1 MNVATQSTT
10 NFSDLSHEQ
19 LLVEISHLRRLV
31 NELTAD
37 KNYLEELVRHLKRQR
52 FDRSSEVYASG
63 QGTLFD
69 EAETIASN
77 DGDDEQQVATD
88 DSKPTKG
95 PKKRGRPI
103 RKPLPDHLPQEH
115 RTIDIADDQKVCP
128 LSGAFLKPIGEEVS
142 KQLDIEPMKAKVI
155 VTRRLKYICECDLC
169 KEGVAAPTTK
179 TAEMPPQPLPK
190 SMATPGLL
198 AYIALSKYSDA
209 IPLARLEKIFLRHD
223 ITMMRSTMA
232 SWIIKLGL
240 LLTPLMNLIRE
251 ELVAGKVIQ
260 ADETRIQVRNG
271 TGKKSTAESYM
282 WAFSRD
288 GPGTSKIILYEL
300 GPSRSHEVPM
310 RVLEG
315 FEGYLHTDGYGA
327 YETLAAKVKGITLVG
342 DWAHVRRK
350 FDEAIKAVPKE
361 FKGEIKAEKGFQ
373 LINDLFRIERKE
385 IPQGATPEVR
395 LRIRQEKSLPIVH
408 ALKEWADDTAPM
420 LPPKSLSGTAVR
432 YMLERWSKLILF
444 LDNPDLRL
452 DTNPIEGGV
461 IRPFVIGRKNWMFA
475 DTIKGAQAS
484 AALYSLIV
492 MAKSSGINPFHYL
505 KSVFTELPK
514 AQSIEDVESLLPW
527 IWKPEVK

>member
-10 NFSDLSHEQ
+10 DLSHEQ
-19 LLVEISHLRRLV
+19 LLEEVSTLRRLV

-52 FDRSSEVYASG
+52 FDRSSEVYAPG

-69 EAETIASN
+69 EAETIAS
-77 DGDDEQQVATD
+77 DGGEEQQEAD
-88 DSKPTKG
+88 DDKL
-95 PKKRGRPI
+95 PKKPRNRGRPV

-115 RTIDIADDQKVCP
+115 ITVDIPEDEKVCP
-128 LSGAFLKPIGEEVS
+128 HSGASLTQIGEEVS

-155 VTRRLKYICECDLC
+155 VTHRFKYICECDYC
-169 KEGVAAPTTK
+169 KDGVDAPSAK

-209 IPLARLEKIFLRHD
+209 IPLARLEKIFLRHG

-232 SWIIKLGL
+232 SWIIKLAL

-251 ELVAGKVIQ
+251 ELVAGRVIQ

-271 TGKKSTAESYM
+271 TGKKATAESYM

-288 GPGTSKIILYEL
+288 GPGGSKIILYEL

-327 YETLAAKVKGITLVG
+327 YETLAAKVEGITLVG

-350 FDEAIKAVPKE
+350 FDEAVKAVPKD
-361 FKGEIKAEKGFQ
+361 FKREIKAEKGLQ
-373 LINDLFRIERKE
+373 LINDLFRIERKVVPE
-385 IPQGATPEVR
+385 DVTPEAH
-395 LRIRQEKSLPIVH
+395 LAIR
-408 ALKEWADDTAPM
+408 
-420 LPPKSLSGTAVR
+420 
-432 YMLERWSKLILF
+432 
-444 LDNPDLRL
+444 
-452 DTNPIEGGV
+452 
-461 IRPFVIGRKNWMFA
+461 
-475 DTIKGAQAS
+475 
-484 AALYSLIV
+484 
-492 MAKSSGINPFHYL
+492 
-505 KSVFTELPK
+505 
-514 AQSIEDVESLLPW
+514 
-527 IWKPEVK
+527 